1 MGGALI
7 DCGALTN
14 RVDMVNENTFI
25 AKSLTPLCPQSL
37 CPDMFSEI
45 ERSTLFLMR
54 VGAETAAAAAA
65 VEDNAL
71 GREAGKRGSGE
82 RADGRERT
90 GSDQ

>member
-1 MGGALI
+1 
-7 DCGALTN
+7 
-14 RVDMVNENTFI
+14 MVNENTFI

-65 VEDNAL
+65 AVMPQSSRDPRTRAAKL
-71 GREAGKRGSGE
+71 TGASG
-82 RADGRERT
+82 D
-90 GSDQ
+90 